1 MRTVQAETG
10 RQIDRDRQIDMYA
23 HRYSRRCYTDRH
35 NIYIYIYIYTDTYTE
50 RQTDMQTDTNIQ

>member
-35 NIYIYIYIYTDTYTE
+35 NIYIYIYTDTYTE

>member
-23 HRYSRRCYTDRH
+23 QIFKEMLY
-35 NIYIYIYIYTDTYTE
+35 
-50 RQTDMQTDTNIQ
+50 RQT